1 MTTQM
6 KCLALIAS
14 CAVIAALPA
23 DAVAQAT
30 PPDLREASL
39 EELLSLQVTSAGRRQ
54 QRAEDVAGAVYVI
67 TQDDIR
73 RSGLR
78 SLPEILRLAPGVQVA
93 QVSANKWAVSVRGF
107 NSLYSN
113 KLLILIDGRSLYNRA
128 FAGVFWD
135 ANDLDV
141 AEIERIEIVRGPGGA
156 MWGSNAVNGVINIIS
171 RSARVSTG
179 GAISVS
185 LGTFERSRVTARY
198 GSSLGRAAYRVFGQ
212 WSGYADGL
220 TAEGSSANDRWHSI
234 TGGTRVDWANENNTL
249 MAAGHYTTARSRP
262 NLFVLESIAPDV
274 YSIGGMSDTRE
285 ASALGRWTRTMRDGS
300 VFQAQTYTTHV
311 WRDEATFESVERT
324 GDLDIQYE
332 KPLGRRHA
340 LVLGGGYR
348 YFDLATNG
356 SLLLQ
361 IAPEQAHIANA
372 FAQDEFA
379 VTPALKLT
387 VGARVEYEKVAGWG
401 LSPSVRAIWEPT
413 PRQRVWAAAA
423 RVRRTPA
430 ATDRTLRI
438 NFFSMPGPGLPILLA
453 ITGNPD
459 YGIETLTQLDAGYRV
474 RLGSTAS
481 LDLAVF
487 RGRYDDLATLEPR
500 PLVLETTPAPAHLLL
515 PYQFTNLMSAST
527 AGAELAVHW
536 SPLDTWRLD
545 ASYSALRITPSID
558 ASSLDELAP
567 LFDGNAPRRQWHARS
582 TWWAGS
588 RTQVHTALYRSG
600 ALPQLLIPAYT
611 RLDAGVEVTLRDG
624 LTAALTGQNL
634 LDPSHEE
641 FSGFA
646 SGMVGSA
653 VPRSARVQ
661 LRWQY

>member
-1 MTTQM
+1 M
-6 KCLALIAS
+6 KRTLLTACALLS
-14 CAVIAALPA
+14 TLSA
-23 DAVAQAT
+23 DAFAQASA
-30 PPDLREASL
+30 PDLREASL

-73 RSGLR
+73 KSGLR
-78 SLPEILRLAPGVQVA
+78 SLPELLRLAPGVQVA
-93 QVSANKWAVSVRGF
+93 QVGANKWAVSVRGF
-107 NSLYSN
+107 NSIYSN

-128 FAGVFWD
+128 FSGVFWD
-135 ANDLDV
+135 ANDLDI

-156 MWGSNAVNGVINIIS
+156 MWGSNAVNGVINIVS

-179 GAISVS
+179 GAVSVS
-185 LGTFERSRVTARY
+185 VGTFEQSRATARY
-198 GSSLGRAAYRVFGQ
+198 GSAIGRAAYRVFAQ
-212 WSGYADGL
+212 WSGYASGL
-220 TAEGSSANDRWHSI
+220 TAEGASANDHWNSM
-234 TGGTRVDWANENNTL
+234 TGGSRIDWANERDTL
-249 MAAGHYTTARSRP
+249 MAEGHLTTARSRP

-274 YSIGGMSDTRE
+274 YSIGGASDTQE
-285 ASALGRWTRTMRDGS
+285 ASALARWTRTTHDGS
-300 VFQAQTYTTHV
+300 VLQAQAYTTHV

-332 KPLGRRHA
+332 KPLAGRHV

-348 YFDLATNG
+348 YFDLATQG
-356 SLLLQ
+356 SLILQ
-361 IAPEQAHIANA
+361 VRPEQAHIFNA
-372 FAQDEFA
+372 FVQDEFA

-387 VGARVEYEKVAGWG
+387 LGARVDHEDVAGWG
-401 LSPSVRAIWEPT
+401 LSPSARAIWEPT
-413 PRQRVWAAAA
+413 PRQRVWAAVA
-423 RVRRTPA
+423 RARRTPA

-438 NFFSMPGPGLPILLA
+438 NYFSVPGPGLPILVA

-474 RLGSTAS
+474 RIGSTAS

-487 RGRYDDLATLEPR
+487 RGRYDGLATFEPQT
-500 PLVLETTPAPAHLLL
+500 PVFETAPAPAHLLVA
-515 PYQFTNLMSAST
+515 YQSANLMRANT
-527 AGAELAVHW
+527 TGAELAAHW
-536 SPLDTWRLD
+536 APLDTWRLD
-545 ASYSALRITPSID
+545 ASYSALRITPTID
-558 ASSLDELAP
+558 ASSLDEFAP
-567 LFDGNAPRRQWHARS
+567 LFDGNAPRHQWHARS

-624 LTAALTGQNL
+624 LTVALTGQNL

-641 FSGFA
+641 FSGIA
-646 SGMVGSA
+646 SGLVGSS